1 MFYICP
7 KFLLCSNSL
16 SWVLRWEKNPH
27 PVSLTDLNDLKNT
40 SWWTKFMM
48 FPEPCF
54 FLHIYQWNRSTV
66 EHLIKV
72 DPRLETWAVFISVG
86 FYSTFFTSGLSFGIA
101 QLTAQLRKQL
111 TYYTHGLVR
120 FFPQS
125 DICILRNYLRHC
137 ADAEKTAEV
146 IFAFHQASSTNNFF
160 LNYAVK
166 LLYLQE
172 QISCYLHF
180 HLCLLYFMWVFVIQ
194 A

>member
-27 PVSLTDLNDLKNT
+27 PVSLIDLNDLKNT
-40 SWWTKFMM
+40 SRWIKFMM
-48 FPEPCF
+48 FPEPYF

-86 FYSTFFTSGLSFGIA
+86 FYSTFFTFGLSFGIA

-111 TYYTHGLVR
+111 IYCTHGLVR

-125 DICILRNYLRHC
+125 DIYILRNYLRHC
-137 ADAEKTAEV
+137 ADAEQIAEV

-166 LLYLQE
+166 LLHLQE
-172 QISCYLHF
+172 QISSVTFTSICAYYISCGFL
-180 HLCLLYFMWVFVIQ
+180 
-194 A
+194 